1 MNIIIRP
8 IEERDNKLIGD
19 IIKNVFREF
28 KLDKPG
34 TVYSDP
40 TTNNLYRLFATPG

>member
-1 MNIIIRP
+1 MGIRRP
-8 IEERDNKLIGD
+8 LEERDNKLIED

-28 KLDKPG
+28 KLDKLG

-40 TTNNLYRLFATPG
+40 TTNNLYRLFETSG